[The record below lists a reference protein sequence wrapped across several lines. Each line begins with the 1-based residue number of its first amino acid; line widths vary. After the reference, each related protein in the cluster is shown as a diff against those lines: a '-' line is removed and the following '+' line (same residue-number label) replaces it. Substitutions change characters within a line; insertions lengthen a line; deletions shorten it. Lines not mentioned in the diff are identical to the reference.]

1 MVYQWYI
8 TEDWIYKLTNVCFWG
23 QHADPSGDCVATAC
37 LPEADV
43 AADAEC
49 FITGWGTLSS
59 GGSTPSESWIC
70 WGSIFWLHHLVH
82 PPWKIVESSWCLLI
96 SRFIN
101 DLYNPKSTE
110 ISLSLSVSGL
120 YFAVPANP
128 TRNCK
133 RDLFA
138 SSATGSV
145 MLAIQGR
152 SCQICFVRKGLLLVA

>member
-59 GGSTPSESWIC
+59 GGSTPSEPWIC
-70 WGSIFWLHHLVH
+70 
-82 PPWKIVESSWCLLI
+82 
-96 SRFIN
+96 
-101 DLYNPKSTE
+101 
-110 ISLSLSVSGL
+110 
-120 YFAVPANP
+120 
-128 TRNCK
+128 
-133 RDLFA
+133 
-138 SSATGSV
+138 
-145 MLAIQGR
+145 
-152 SCQICFVRKGLLLVA
+152 